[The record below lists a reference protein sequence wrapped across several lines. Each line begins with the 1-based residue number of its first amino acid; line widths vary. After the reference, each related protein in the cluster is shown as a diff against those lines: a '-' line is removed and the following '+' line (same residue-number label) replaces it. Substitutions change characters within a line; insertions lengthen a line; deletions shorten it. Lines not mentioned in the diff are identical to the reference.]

1 MSTTTSILHMT
12 GGIGD
17 ATYSNGSF
25 LVYHAGVAYLNYNSE
40 NRQPW
45 VFPDNAVGT
54 LLLSSSESES
64 GSSSSIEV
72 EGLFK
77 QKYRLKKADTI
88 RMPVQEEKEGLLP
101 LLLEAVYLEGAFQL
115 SFNGDIYYLIDN
127 KPIIFSLIG
136 TAAAVSLKC
145 SIIMS
150 DDDTTTLNVVYR
162 HGRWVSSYKF
172 KKQSDDSSKKRKLMD
187 SEAADEYAQGKKKV
201 DVLSLNATKAHSMAK
216 KSLDSLRELIQLE
229 ETMRSEAG
237 ADGDM
242 FDDIF
247 PIGKAA
253 STLSRMVCYLEGGG
267 EGGGGRDE

>member
-54 LLLSSSESES
+54 LLLSSSSES
-64 GSSSSIEV
+64 GSSSSSSSIEV

-88 RMPVQEEKEGLLP
+88 RMPVQEEKEGLL
-101 LLLEAVYLEGAFQL
+101 EAVYLEGAFQL

-136 TAAAVSLKC
+136 TAAVSLKC

-267 EGGGGRDE
+267 EGGGDK